1 MKESHLT
8 LFLAKVFAYSTLRTG
23 RTKTPTQK
31 RKPITIEMI
40 FIILFVSYL
49 TTAALSNALAAS
61 AASNL
66 LINLPKPPPSLTKEK
81 MKKIKKKIKI
91 LLKR

>member
-1 MKESHLT
+1 
-8 LFLAKVFAYSTLRTG
+8 
-23 RTKTPTQK
+23 
-31 RKPITIEMI
+31 
-40 FIILFVSYL
+40 LFVSYL